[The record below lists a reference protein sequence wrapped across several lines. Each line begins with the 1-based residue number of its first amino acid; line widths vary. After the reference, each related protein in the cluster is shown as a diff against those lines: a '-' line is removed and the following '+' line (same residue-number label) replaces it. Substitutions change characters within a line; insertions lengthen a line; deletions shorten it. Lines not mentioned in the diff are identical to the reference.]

1 MPSQIADKLRGQEF
15 SNFDAFRT
23 AFWKAVAED
32 SALLSQFTRG
42 NKALIKKGYA
52 PFTIPEEQIGG
63 RKTSEIHLNERIVD
77 RGRYLT
83 WTTCQ

>member
-1 MPSQIADKLRGQEF
+1 MVTLWGNYEGISQ
-15 SNFDAFRT
+15 
-23 AFWKAVAED
+23 D

-63 RKTSEIHLNERIVD
+63 RKTFEIHHNERIVD